1 MKSMVREPGPDL
13 HIPSQVSA
21 TTGKEP
27 RMDIGEQERVII
39 VEPLEAP
46 DPLEPDVV
54 PAEPERE
61 SESEPAEEPVE

>member
-1 MKSMVREPGPDL
+1 
-13 HIPSQVSA
+13 
-21 TTGKEP
+21 
-27 RMDIGEQERVII
+27 MDIGEQERVII

-61 SESEPAEEPVE
+61 SEPEPAEEPVE